1 MADLYENWCGN
12 EQTVDGSKT
21 LWRLVERDG
30 GREFAL
36 GELPG
41 RVRSHYVND
50 DEIAAFVEALG
61 YAGAAQCIRELFPE
75 SAIGRSGDLGEILAG
90 EFVEERLGYELP
102 VRRLR
107 GKDHREMAMRGED
120 VIGAAFDELGRLK
133 LLKGEAKSARGLSR
147 ATVEEARTRLE
158 EHHGRPSAHFLIFI
172 GRQLVM
178 SEDPDVKELG
188 GAILKQATNRAIP
201 KSRLAHL
208 LFTLSGNPA
217 AGIIQD
223 DFDAADG
230 TREQHSA
237 NLRIPDHGE
246 FVEVVYDGA
255 YEEAGAIGDC

>member
-1 MADLYENWCGN
+1 MADLYENWCG
-12 EQTVDGSKT
+12 ERQTVDGSKT

-41 RVRSHYVND
+41 RVLSHYVND

-61 YAGAAQCIRELFPE
+61 YVGAAQCIRELFPQA
-75 SAIGRSGDLGEILAG
+75 AIGRSGDLGEILAG

-120 VIGAAFDELGRLK
+120 VIGAAFDERGRLK